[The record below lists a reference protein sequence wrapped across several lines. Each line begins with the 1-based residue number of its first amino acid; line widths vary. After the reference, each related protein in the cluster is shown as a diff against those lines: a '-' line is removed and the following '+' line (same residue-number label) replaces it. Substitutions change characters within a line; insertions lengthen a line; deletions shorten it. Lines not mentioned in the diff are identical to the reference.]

1 MVSHCFF
8 IYLRVGMNPADVV
21 KSNVQGVTRR
31 RSKNAGGDAARR
43 GVFDFYA
50 QLFQHKGPN
59 HSQTVTS

>member
-1 MVSHCFF
+1 
-8 IYLRVGMNPADVV
+8 MNPADVV